1 LSSAK
6 NIEIK
11 KGIKLNIFAIAN
23 STKLVINEG
32 GIQENWKTE
41 IATNGETYSVQDI
54 IKYAKEN
61 HLENLIAVDNTA
73 SSSFVE
79 NYVTLIESG
88 FDVVS
93 SNKIA
98 NTLSYGFTKKF
109 VKCYEIIRKIICMKP
124 MWVQVAFN

>member
-1 LSSAK
+1 M
-6 NIEIK
+6 
-11 KGIKLNIFAIAN
+11 F
-23 STKLVINEG
+23 
-32 GIQENWKTE
+32 
-41 IATNGETYSVQDI
+41 DI

-73 SSSFVE
+73 SSKPVE

-98 NTLSYGFTKKF
+98 NTLSYGFYK
-109 VKCYEIIRKIICMKP
+109 EIRQVLQEQSKKIICTKP
-124 MWVQVAFN
+124 TLVPVYL